1 MQMAVVSA
9 NQLGN
14 RNYAMRII
22 GTTGFTREDL
32 NWKILPSEGFVAL
45 HTTAQTDSTIGTKA
59 IDGQVSY
66 WLIAKPGDEAAPD
79 GASVPNAVNGVTFF
93 GEGLTYDAS
102 GALIGGTITS
112 ITRHFHIP
120 DLVHGPAPAMRI
132 DQIVVDV
139 ADLNANPSS
148 FWETIFDGNDVARIT
163 QSGLGAKLSLGKG
176 DDLVMLA
183 DPMDRY
189 GGASEIDMGAGDDL
203 VYLIDEAPT
212 VGDWMPRSLTLGEGY
227 DDLIVGAFDGGHQ
240 TFLEDFNPDEDL
252 IFFANLDPNATLVD
266 DGKEG
271 VTIKGAAG
279 FGNAWEF
286 HIKGISEDQVK
297 LENGILSG
305 VNGRDYSTSVN
316 LSNVAETFVGTTNKD
331 VYTAL
336 GLRQEFRWAP
346 TVDGSGVE
354 IWKVAGGPKDIL
366 VGFEHLRF
374 TNGTISLADWPTS
387 EGPIVDGIEDIAD
400 QTQYLRAEGD
410 TNTFIIDAN
419 MADYRWAPTRDK
431 SGTVVWNAE
440 TGKHDIL
447 TDFAYIQF
455 NDAKADLAL
464 VPRSNVP
471 LTQDKAD
478 ENEALTASSSREVF
492 EIDGNREDYSWA
504 PNEDGNGILI
514 WNATNI
520 DVLIGFDGVRFKDAY
535 IDLEALPSW
544 GSIPRPVDEILVQD
558 DPNANQYLRGVT
570 GDEIF
575 VFDGNMADYTWSA
588 TRDKKGVV
596 VWNETGFDILMDYKA
611 VRFNDGTITTDEI
624 RGIGTGNGNGVVV
637 QDIAGVTQYL
647 HGEGDKDQFV
657 IDGNA
662 EDYGWGATRDGTG
675 FVIWN
680 RETSKHDIL
689 TGFEEVV
696 FDDQVLVIDDVLG

>member
-1 MQMAVVSA
+1 
-9 NQLGN
+9 
-14 RNYAMRII
+14 MRLI
-22 GTTGFTREDL
+22 GTTGFDSDDF
-32 NWKILPSEGFVAL
+32 NWALWPKDSFAAL
-45 HTTAQTDSTIGTKA
+45 HAKALSDSTIGTKA
-59 IDGQVSY
+59 IDGEISY
-66 WLIAKPGDEAAPD
+66 WFHPTHGEVPAPEGASIPD
-79 GASVPNAVNGVTFF
+79 GLSGVTFY
-93 GEGLTYDAS
+93 GNNLSYDKT
-102 GALIGGTITS
+102 GVLIGGTITGF
-112 ITRHFHIP
+112 TRYHAIP
-120 DLVHGPAPAMRI
+120 DGIPPRYAEVSV
-132 DQIVVDV
+132 DQFVVDV
-139 ADLNANPSS
+139 AQFNANPSALLD
-148 FWETIFDGNDVARIT
+148 IVFDGNDVASLT
-163 QSGLGAKLSLGKG
+163 QSEFSGDLSLGKG
-176 DDLVMLA
+176 DDLVMLS
-183 DPMDRY
+183 DPMYRY
-189 GGASEIDMGAGDDL
+189 GGPANIDMGAGDDL
-203 VYLIDEAPT
+203 VYLIDDSPT
-212 VGDWMPRSLTLGEGY
+212 WYDWMPQSLTLGEGY
-227 DDLIVGAFDGGHQ
+227 DDLIVGAFNNPREA
-240 TFLEDFNPDEDL
+240 FLEDFNPDEDV
-252 IFFANLDPNATLVD
+252 IFFANLDPNATLED
-266 DGKEG
+266 DGKDG

-279 FGNAWEF
+279 FGNVWEF
-286 HIKGISEDQVK
+286 RIKGISEDQVK
-297 LENGILSG
+297 LENGVLSG

-316 LSNVAETFVGTTNKD
+316 LSDAAETFVGSTNKD

-346 TVDGSGVE
+346 TADGSGVE
-354 IWKVAGGPKDIL
+354 IWKAAGGPKDIL
-366 VGFEHLRF
+366 IGFEHLRF

-387 EGPIVDGIEDIAD
+387 EGPIIDGIKDIAD
-400 QTQYLRAEGD
+400 QTQYLTAD
-410 TNTFIIDAN
+410 NDVDTFIIDAD
-419 MADYRWAPTRDK
+419 MAEYRWAPTRDK
-431 SGTVVWNAE
+431 SGTVVWNVE

-455 NDAKADLAL
+455 NDVKADLAL

-504 PNEDGNGILI
+504 PNEDGDGILI

-544 GSIPRPVDEILVQD
+544 GSIPRPIDEILVQD
-558 DPNANQYLRGVT
+558 DPNTNQYLRGVT

-596 VWNETGFDILMDYKA
+596 VWNDSGFDILMDYKA

-647 HGEGDKDQFV
+647 HGAGDKDQFV